1 MSIYNDFL
9 IEMFESIIDF
19 LNQEPLTDL
28 DLMNIKKLIEEYI
41 IKTKG

>member
-1 MSIYNDFL
+1 MSIYNEFL
-9 IEMFESIIDF
+9 IEMFKSIIDF
-19 LNQEPLTDL
+19 LDQETLTDL